1 MSVLKIRFQS
11 QTDRVRFS
19 EGPKVYR
26 SDRPIISD
34 ETNFIFSQNE
44 TKTSFAQQD
53 FSKEFRVALLGGDD

>member
-26 SDRPIISD
+26 SDRPIIQLRLV
-34 ETNFIFSQNE
+34 TIFSNV
-44 TKTSFAQQD
+44 
-53 FSKEFRVALLGGDD
+53 SKQFQALEPPNTDSRLQTDR